1 MAKTDKELT
10 SEIVCEFLRAWG
22 TQNNCVP
29 VKQNELSNLIKTV
42 YNTIHSLEAPESDS
56 KE

>member
-29 VKQNELSNLIKTV
+29 VKQNELPNIIKNV
-42 YNTIHSLEAPESDS
+42 YSTIHSLEVSKSDS
-56 KE
+56 EE